1 MWEANESGVYLA
13 SREVSCAGGRM
24 QQLKNCNYSIM
35 VEVDWIRAPA
45 TGWDQ
50 DRRPGNGHGLD
61 IISLGWQLKTMPVN
75 TLLLLPYWVLKVKEM
90 LMCRQKKTTFVH
102 KSALPTDV
110 FRTHRHTHTR
120 RYASALHIKAL
131 PWTHKRTCMF
141 SESSGRGAAPDLSV
155 SRRALPSPSVNTIIH
170 SESD

>member
-75 TLLLLPYWVLKVKEM
+75 TLLLLPYWVLKVREM
-90 LMCRQKKTTFVH
+90 LMCRQKKQHLCTSLHFPQMYLEH
-102 KSALPTDV
+102 TD
-110 FRTHRHTHTR
+110 THTHADMQVHCTLKHCLEHTTAHACL
-120 RYASALHIKAL
+120 ASPAGGEQL
-131 PWTHKRTCMF
+131 PI
-141 SESSGRGAAPDLSV
+141 SV
-155 SRRALPSPSVNTIIH
+155 
-170 SESD
+170 